1 MASIKNLVYYKCDI
15 TDRDAVIELSKKVAK
30 EHGNPSILVNNA
42 GVANAAPIMKVTDKQ
57 LKQLFDV
64 NIISHYYTIQAFMP
78 NMIKENKGHIFSTAS
93 VASFM
98 AAPGLVPYSNTKA
111 SVLALHEGLSFETR
125 AVWKAPSIKFSIIH
139 PTFIDTAMAAPFK
152 TNLKDAGAGIIT
164 PETVAN
170 AAVKQILSCR
180 SGQIIL
186 PGNLGQLVNV
196 RKWPKWMYY
205 GAFYIGDRRTLVSGW
220 NRIRDKDEPMLTCNA
235 SRKCHQRSS
244 LHHWSSRR
252 TWIWM
257 TAKWR
262 SCSIH
267 AALVGI
273 REKSVEVH
281 SEIPSIG
288 RDCSYGH
295 EHVALVDN
303 CVGAVHRQNDTL
315 WTSSRLEDGSS

>member
-1 MASIKNLVYYKCDI
+1 MLTIVTIAADMAAIKNLVYYKCDI
-15 TDRDAVIELSKKVAK
+15 TDREAVVELAARIAK
-30 EHGNPSILVNNA
+30 EHGHPSILVNNA
-42 GVANAAPIMKVTDKQ
+42 GVANAAPILKVTDKQ

-152 TNLKDAGAGIIT
+152 TNLNDAGAGIIT
-164 PETVAN
+164 PESVAN

-186 PGNLGQLVNV
+186 SGNLGALVNV

-205 GAFYIGDRRTLVSGW
+205 GAFYLGDKRTLVSILEMISFQLICMLTYQLFPENVTKGVPRALEIDECGFAQ
-220 NRIRDKDEPMLTCNA
+220 RIQTVQRPRRRALERYTPMLNKTT
-235 SRKCHQRSS
+235 HQCRVRWELS
-244 LHHWSSRR
+244 LDGTP
-252 TWIWM
+252 TWPGLGTHKDISQM
-257 TAKWR
+257 
-262 SCSIH
+262 H
-267 AALVGI
+267 
-273 REKSVEVH
+273 
-281 SEIPSIG
+281 
-288 RDCSYGH
+288 
-295 EHVALVDN
+295 
-303 CVGAVHRQNDTL
+303 
-315 WTSSRLEDGSS
+315 

>member
-1 MASIKNLVYYKCDI
+1 
-15 TDRDAVIELSKKVAK
+15 
-30 EHGNPSILVNNA
+30 LVNNA
-42 GVANAAPIMKVTDKQ
+42 GVANAAPIMKVSEKQ

-64 NIISHYYTIQAFMP
+64 NIISHYFTIQAFMP

-125 AVWKAPSIKFSIIH
+125 AVWKAPAIKFSIIH

-205 GAFYIGDRRTLVSGW
+205 GAFYIGDSRTLVSDW
-220 NRIRDKDEPMLTCNA
+220 KRIRYNKGPMLTRNA
-235 SRKCHQRSS
+235 SRKCRQRSS
-244 LHHWSSRR
+244 LRLWRSRCLW
-252 TWIWM
+252 TWM
-257 TAKWR
+257 TEWD
-262 SCSIH
+262 
-267 AALVGI
+267 G
-273 REKSVEVH
+273 
-281 SEIPSIG
+281 
-288 RDCSYGH
+288 D
-295 EHVALVDN
+295 HV
-303 CVGAVHRQNDTL
+303 QY
-315 WTSSRLEDGSS
+315 WPF